1 MGGFGASGSGG
12 QGFAIRLEADGDTKL
27 GNSDGDLHQVTGTL
41 HLNENVFFLANG
53 RLGIGTDAPDYKL
66 DVAGNIGV
74 NEHLYH
80 NGDGDTRVS
89 FPSANQ
95 INLVAGGKSVFKFAS
110 NTITLNNGNNDI
122 DTKIMA
128 DNGQEVVF
136 VNAGNNRV
144 GIGTTSPG
152 EVLHVDGNLE
162 VSGNDPRV
170 KIHGIEDSH
179 PGLEFYEAGT
189 RKWIIFNNYGD
200 DSLDFKTNS
209 NTRMVINQDGT
220 VGIGTQSPASKLH
233 VDGEVRA
240 TVMSSSAGATFLG
253 DVITKDIKASGSITV
268 AGTAITSTPA
278 ELNLLDASV
287 TSEASDG
294 VWAVVERVA
303 KITVDSNDY
312 ARSSGP
318 VSLGVTIPDNAILT
332 KYVFDCTQTFA
343 AGDDGSEAM
352 AVVDLGLYNASGKV
366 FDFASQANIERT
378 GADFAP
384 YVAAVSE
391 VSPLAAASTKLTEAL
406 TAKIHVFDDGSGMLN
421 SLDAGALDIYV
432 YYIIGA

>member
-1 MGGFGASGSGG
+1 MGNAGVGAISGSG
-12 QGFAIRLEADGDTKL
+12 FAFKLEGDGDAKI
-27 GNSDGDLHQVTGTL
+27 GNTTNDLLQVTGAM
-41 HLNENVFFLANG
+41 HLNDNVFFLANG

-152 EVLHVDGNLE
+152 VD
-162 VSGNDPRV
+162 
-170 KIHGIEDSH
+170 
-179 PGLEFYEAGT
+179 
-189 RKWIIFNNYGD
+189 
-200 DSLDFKTNS
+200 LD
-209 NTRMVINQDGT
+209 VDGT
-220 VGIGTQSPASKLH
+220 VNATTYQIG
-233 VDGEVRA
+233 
-240 TVMSSSAGATFLG
+240 
-253 DVITKDIKASGSITV
+253 
-268 AGTAITSTPA
+268 GTAINSTAA

-294 VWAVVERVA
+294 AWAIVERIA
-303 KITVDSNDY
+303 KATVDSNDY
-312 ARSSGP
+312 ARSAGP

-343 AGDDGSEAM
+343 AGDDGSEVM

-366 FDFASQANIERT
+366 FDFAAQANIERT
-378 GADFAP
+378 GASSAP
-384 YVAAVSE
+384 YVAGTSQVF
-391 VSPLAAASTKLTEAL
+391 PLASANSKLTEAL

-421 SLDAGALDIYV
+421 SLDAGALDIYI